1 MARRRKT
8 ASGTEAQPSRDIPA
22 ERHGQGAALNAI
34 QGAAPIQ
41 GGTPPAQPA
50 PAQSR
55 APAGAGG
62 GNPGPV
68 FGPQAFRPTERPGEA
83 IQSGIPFGPGGNGQ
97 NQILPTDNVDAFL
110 RALYAVYPDDA
121 ILRLLKE

>member
-1 MARRRKT
+1 MARRRKP
-8 ASGTEAQPSRDIPA
+8 ASGNQAQPVADIPA
-22 ERHGQGAALNAI
+22 ARHGGRAALEAI
-34 QGAAPIQ
+34 GGSAPIQ
-41 GGTPPAQPA
+41 GGTPPATASA
-50 PAQSR
+50 PSR

-62 GNPGPV
+62 GRPAPIVGPS
-68 FGPQAFRPTERPGEA
+68 AFRSTERPGEA
-83 IQSGIPFGPGGNGQ
+83 ITSGIPFGPGQDGQ